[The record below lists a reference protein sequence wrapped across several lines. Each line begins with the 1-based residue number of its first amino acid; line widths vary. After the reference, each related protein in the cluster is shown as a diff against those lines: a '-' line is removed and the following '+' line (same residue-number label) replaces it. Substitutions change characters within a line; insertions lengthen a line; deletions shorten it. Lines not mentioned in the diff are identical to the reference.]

1 MAATNLIQDH
11 DLPGR
16 GSGDRPNTSDNPPH
30 GQRAQHTEANEDID
44 DSDLNRIGSGVGP
57 NNLMDIARSYLN
69 VPEHDIE
76 TYEASVRGDMKTL
89 KFKILE
95 HWRNQNPGPDARKK
109 LFDLL
114 EQARKVTGSIS
125 RECYRFLLEFPKK
138 SNSGKQYTVNQ
149 QNLACRKI

>member
-16 GSGDRPNTSDNPPH
+16 GSGDGPNTSDNPSPR
-30 GQRAQHTEANEDID
+30 QSARHTETKECLD
-44 DSDLNRIGSGVGP
+44 DCDLNRIGSGIGS

-76 TYEASVRGDMKTL
+76 TYEEITIKDKRRL

-95 HWRNQNPGPDARKK
+95 HWRNKNPGPDARKK

-114 EQARKVTGSIS
+114 DQSRKATGLISID
-125 RECYRFLLEFPKK
+125 CYRFLLESPRQR
-138 SNSGKQYTVNQ
+138 SYGKQS
-149 QNLACRKI
+149 CR